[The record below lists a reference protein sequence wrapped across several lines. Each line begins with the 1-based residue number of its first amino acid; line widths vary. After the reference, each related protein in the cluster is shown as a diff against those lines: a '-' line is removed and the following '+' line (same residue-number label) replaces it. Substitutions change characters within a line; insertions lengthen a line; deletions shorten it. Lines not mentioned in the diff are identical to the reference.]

1 MESLLAKIEIKIW
14 PEHTDF
20 IVEIWF
26 PSVTEYDGR
35 TRYYSL
41 QSTVVAWTVAEFY
54 FIYFLWFLRWN
65 RRSKIHKHW

>member
-26 PSVTEYDGR
+26 LSVTEYDGR
-35 TRYYSL
+35 TRYYSF
-41 QSTVVAWTVAEFY
+41 T
-54 FIYFLWFLRWN
+54 
-65 RRSKIHKHW
+65 IHRGSVDGCWILLPLFSLIS